1 MIKMSVWEKIQGV
14 INERKQ
20 KKIEQSVEEM
30 ESIYKDTETKEE
42 GIREIAEIVMRQIN
56 SNPELALK
64 FLELIQK
71 SKKLPTEIVVEAI
84 KQIPETDQIE
94 DPEGTIIEAVEKLPL
109 GSNQITDIIKE
120 TNVSIPA
127 AKEMT
132 NQIPN
137 EKIREEEK
145 NRLEEIERKRREQE
159 KQEAEKQTLKT
170 LKEKYVNCDKIPGER
185 LASELEEIKKKNQS
199 QKIDEVII
207 QILARKAAIEWR
219 FVGNTRLPSMYKI
232 VSPEEMME
240 KDFPKL
246 VGKEFEEIKHVKKY
260 KGENDYD
267 YSEENLRKLILKEIA
282 KHVASIYEEI
292 GTIEIPQ
299 SKAMN
304 NLNQTEEQYFIGQIQ
319 KNSSNITN
327 IDMIKNKIRGI
338 NNYELEDLMDMLKK
352 LPDSERAECLKSFK
366 KQIIEIRQRDKENS
380 KNEDERKFKNNE
392 NGEEE
397 YTH

>member
-137 EKIREEEK
+137 EKIREE
-145 NRLEEIERKRREQE
+145 E

>member
-145 NRLEEIERKRREQE
+145 SR
-159 KQEAEKQTLKT
+159 
-170 LKEKYVNCDKIPGER
+170 
-185 LASELEEIKKKNQS
+185 
-199 QKIDEVII
+199 
-207 QILARKAAIEWR
+207 
-219 FVGNTRLPSMYKI
+219 
-232 VSPEEMME
+232 
-240 KDFPKL
+240 
-246 VGKEFEEIKHVKKY
+246 
-260 KGENDYD
+260 
-267 YSEENLRKLILKEIA
+267 
-282 KHVASIYEEI
+282 
-292 GTIEIPQ
+292 
-299 SKAMN
+299 
-304 NLNQTEEQYFIGQIQ
+304 
-319 KNSSNITN
+319 
-327 IDMIKNKIRGI
+327 
-338 NNYELEDLMDMLKK
+338 
-352 LPDSERAECLKSFK
+352 
-366 KQIIEIRQRDKENS
+366 
-380 KNEDERKFKNNE
+380 
-392 NGEEE
+392 
-397 YTH
+397 